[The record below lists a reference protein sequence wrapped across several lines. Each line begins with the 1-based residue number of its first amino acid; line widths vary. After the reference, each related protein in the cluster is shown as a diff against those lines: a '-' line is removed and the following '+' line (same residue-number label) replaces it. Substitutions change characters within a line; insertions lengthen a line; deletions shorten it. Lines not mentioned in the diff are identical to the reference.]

1 MLAHG
6 TIRSLREVC
15 DNVGSMDGQSVRVMG
30 FLQEFDPGTSRAVVA
45 MEGVSLD
52 VDTSLVPNGDPHRLG
67 SMYQYIGELDVSEG
81 MGETPLL
88 RARVARNV
96 DGLDQETYKR
106 ALQVRRKFLSGK

>member
-6 TIRSLREVC
+6 TVRSLREVC

-30 FLQEFDPGTSRAVVA
+30 FLQEFDPG
-45 MEGVSLD
+45 
-52 VDTSLVPNGDPHRLG
+52 
-67 SMYQYIGELDVSEG
+67 EG
-81 MGETPLL
+81 MGGIPLL